1 MISDRGKSSVP
12 AKLKICKQ
20 NKTRSRNGGGL
31 EFLTASRIGE
41 TLKQDEILV
50 KNWSDKFPIMI
61 LVQKF
66 VRQQKSGPLRI
77 FAKVLLIG

>member
-1 MISDRGKSSVP
+1 MICDRGKSSVP
-12 AKLKICKQ
+12 AKLKICKH